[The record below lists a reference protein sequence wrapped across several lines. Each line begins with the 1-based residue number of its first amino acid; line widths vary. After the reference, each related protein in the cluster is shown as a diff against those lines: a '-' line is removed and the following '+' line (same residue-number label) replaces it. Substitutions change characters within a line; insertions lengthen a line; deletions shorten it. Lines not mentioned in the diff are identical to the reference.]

1 MQGWGVEIGLLIDL
15 AERYGSEIF
24 AQADLGVREH
34 RNRPLDQLSPQAM
47 AVLLTALRRAG
58 IPDARLSHTL
68 VHYGIDKQPATVDV
82 ETRERPAM
90 LTVPSYRAKFGRE
103 LTA

>member
-1 MQGWGVEIGLLIDL
+1 V
-15 AERYGSEIF
+15 F

-58 IPDARLSHTL
+58 IAEERLSSTL
-68 VHYGIDKQPATVDV
+68 IRYGTDKEMESIEV
-82 ETRERPAM
+82 ETRERPPM
-90 LTVPSYRAKFGRE
+90 LEIPSYRAKFGRE
-103 LTA
+103 RTA